1 MAGTAVVG
9 ALLCYAGLFAVL
21 PVYRAFLVQYVV
33 AFAAAWL
40 ASRHLHALPDVERP
54 KIMNLEKIV
63 TDTPRWITEPGLF
76 RTYLWMSVPLFVL
89 MGFFVMVAGVGR
101 DAYLVAHRMLHR
113 VPGGLGQATV
123 VGNAIFSAITGIT
136 VAAVVLFT
144 KIAVPEM
151 LKRGYH
157 PRLAVGI
164 VAGSAM
170 LGMLIPPSVLMIIYS
185 VIADISIGD
194 IYNAGLIPGI
204 ILSVAFM
211 GTIYVTARL
220 KPEWVGSNSTQEVA
234 AESMSHLGSQLAP
247 ILFLVALV
255 LGGMY
260 FGLFTA
266 TEAGAVG
273 AAGALVVA
281 LVRRSLTPRVFW
293 NVLIDTGYVTA
304 SLILIIASAAMFSR
318 FLAMS
323 GLPSYLGDWVTQQQ
337 YTLLTV
343 MMVYILI
350 LLVLGTALDSSST
363 LLIAVPVF
371 APIFKMLGGDLVWV
385 GIITMIAIEVGLIT
399 PPLGMSPFVVKASL
413 DRDGL
418 GQGITLYDIYKGAFP
433 FAVAALAVIAAIVA
447 FPQIVLMTV

>member
-1 MAGTAVVG
+1 MHISTALLLVAFVGTALVRGDWDIAGTMLG
-9 ALLCYAGLFAVL
+9 
-21 PVYRAFLVQYVV
+21 Q
-33 AFAAAWL
+33 AA
-40 ASRHLHALPDVERP
+40 
-54 KIMNLEKIV
+54 
-63 TDTPRWITEPGLF
+63 TDSIAEYEFGT
-76 RTYLWMSVPLFVL
+76 VPLFVL

-211 GTIYVTARL
+211 GTIYVIARL
-220 KPEWVGSNSTQEVA
+220 KPEWVGSNSTPEVA
-234 AESMSHLGSQLAP
+234 AESMRHLGSQLAP

-281 LVRRSLTPRVFW
+281 LVRRSLTLRVFW

-323 GLPSYLGDWVTQQQ
+323 GLPGYLGDWVTQQQ

-343 MMVYILI
+343 MIVYILI
-350 LLVLGTALDSSST
+350 LLVLGTALDSTST

-399 PPLGMSPFVVKASL
+399 PPLGMSPFVV
-413 DRDGL
+413 
-418 GQGITLYDIYKGAFP
+418 
-433 FAVAALAVIAAIVA
+433 AALAVIAAIVA
-447 FPQIVLMTV
+447 FPKIALVTV

>member
-1 MAGTAVVG
+1 MHISTALLLVAFVGTALVRGDWDIAGTMLG
-9 ALLCYAGLFAVL
+9 
-21 PVYRAFLVQYVV
+21 Q
-33 AFAAAWL
+33 AA
-40 ASRHLHALPDVERP
+40 
-54 KIMNLEKIV
+54 
-63 TDTPRWITEPGLF
+63 TDSIAEYEFGT
-76 RTYLWMSVPLFVL
+76 VPLFVL

-194 IYNAGLIPGI
+194 IYNAGIVPGI
-204 ILSVAFM
+204 ILSAAFM
-211 GTIYVTARL
+211 GTIYVIARL
-220 KPEWVGSNSTQEVA
+220 KPEWVGSNSTPEVA
-234 AESMSHLGSQLAP
+234 AESMRHLGSQLAP

-281 LVRRSLTPRVFW
+281 LVRRSLTLRVFW

-323 GLPSYLGDWVTQQQ
+323 GLPGYLGDWVTQQQ

-343 MMVYILI
+343 MIVYILI
-350 LLVLGTALDSSST
+350 LLVLGTALDSTST

-447 FPQIVLMTV
+447 FPKIALVTV